1 MARELYTFVKP
12 NARNHFRMPGGLMKL
27 TELLTKLTEDRVE
40 KSVVLCNFFNFK
52 EIRDR
57 EFSFPV
63 V

>member
-1 MARELYTFVKP
+1 
-12 NARNHFRMPGGLMKL
+12 MKL